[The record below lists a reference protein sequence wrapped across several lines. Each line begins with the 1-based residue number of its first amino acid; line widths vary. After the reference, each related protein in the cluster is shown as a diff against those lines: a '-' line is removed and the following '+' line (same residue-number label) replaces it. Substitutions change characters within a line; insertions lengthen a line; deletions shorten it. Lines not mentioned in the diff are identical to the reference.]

1 MSIGVFDSGVG
12 GLTVYK
18 SIASRFP
25 KLDMFYFG
33 DTARVPYGN
42 KSPESIIRYA
52 VECST
57 YLTERYHIE
66 ALVVACNTVS
76 AYAIE
81 ILKSWIDIPVIGV
94 IEPSARHAVSLSR
107 SKRVAVIAT
116 NATINSNAYNQSI
129 ARLDSGIEVVGLA
142 CPLFVP
148 LVEEALING
157 EMVESVVCE
166 SLKSLKDS
174 GVDTIILGCTHYP
187 LLAPVISLFMPDVK
201 IVDST
206 TYILDDILGLDIHLE
221 EEGIRKIFITDES
234 HAFHSLKDLL
244 VGDVEVEKIS
254 L

>member
-18 SIASRFP
+18 AIATKFP

-52 VECST
+52 VECSS
-57 YLTERYHIE
+57 YLTSRYHIE

-76 AYAIE
+76 AYAID
-81 ILKSWIDIPVIGV
+81 ILKSWLYIPVIGV
-94 IEPSARHAVSLSR
+94 IEPGARHAVSVTR
-107 SKRVAVIAT
+107 SKKIAIIAT
-116 NATINSNAYNQSI
+116 NATINSNAYNEAI
-129 ARLDSGIEVVGLA
+129 YRLDSNIEVIGLA

-157 EMVESVVCE
+157 TMVEAVVCE

-187 LLAPVISLFMPDVK
+187 LLAPIISKIIPDVN

-206 TYILDDILGLDIHLE
+206 TYILEDIMGLDIHRE
-221 EEGIRKIFITDES
+221 EQGIRKIFITDES